1 MKIHYKDKWGIGCT
15 ITYAKEELPNA
26 DPRAFSPPMSS
37 EELKY
42 LYESIAQHYIVDRM
56 FPSVTLGDILGFYE
70 RDFEYPPSDRA
81 C

>member
-1 MKIHYKDKWGIGCT
+1 MTKIR
-15 ITYAKEELPNA
+15 EEVIELKTAIVRQSLMIA
-26 DPRAFSPPMSS
+26 DNLAIFSPPMSS